1 MFDSKQDLLNG
12 NPYRCIIA
20 FAIPL
25 FIGNIFQQLY
35 NVVDAAV
42 VGRFVGLKAL
52 AAVGAGASGNGLI
65 ISIVLGIS
73 SGASVVISQVYG
85 TGVKEKLRS
94 SYITTCKILLYA
106 GIVLMV
112 IGYLCC
118 VPLLRLMGT
127 PADVFDDAVVYVRF
141 MVAGIMATCLYNGMS
156 SFLRSVGDSMTPLVA
171 LIISSLVNVGLD
183 VVFVLCFRMGV
194 AGVAA
199 ATVTSGLVSGL
210 YCMFIIHKKMPEMNF
225 GIRDFRMDPEIAE
238 EMIRVGLPA
247 TFSTVVVTIS
257 TMFIQTAVNGF
268 GSTVV
273 GAYTIGE
280 RVENIGFC
288 LAYSIGLS
296 TGVFCGQNIGA
307 DNMDRTVKGFRSGI
321 VIAVVYSIT
330 VGAAMFFLARPLTG
344 VFSTVPEVTQ
354 IAVPLI
360 RINAVFAPVLC
371 IVFVMQNF
379 LRSVSDVRP
388 TVVMSFAEIMSRG
401 ILPFILPL
409 WLGYFGI
416 WWATPVGW
424 ILSLIIGWIRYRS
437 GKWKKKSYIFR
448 KSNGG
453 AK

>member
-1 MFDSKQDLLNG
+1 MFNSKQDLLNG

-20 FAIPL
+20 FAVPL

-35 NVVDAAV
+35 NMVDAAV

-65 ISIVLGIS
+65 IAIVLGICN
-73 SGASVVISQVYG
+73 GASVVISQVYG
-85 TGVKEKLRS
+85 TGIKEKLRK

-106 GIVLMV
+106 GIVLMIV
-112 IGYLCC
+112 GFLSCI
-118 VPLLRLMGT
+118 PLLRLMGT

-156 SFLRSVGDSMTPLVA
+156 SFLRSVGDSMTPLIA

-183 VVFVLCFRMGV
+183 VAFVLWFKMGV
-194 AGVAA
+194 EGVAA
-199 ATVTSGLVSGL
+199 ATVISQLVSGL
-210 YCMFIIHKKMPEMNF
+210 YCMVYIHKKMPEMNF
-225 GIRDFRMDPEIAE
+225 SIREFRMDPEIAE
-238 EMIRVGLPA
+238 EMMRIGLPA
-247 TFSTVVVTIS
+247 TFSTVVVTVS
-257 TMFIQTAVNGF
+257 TMFIQAAVNGF

-273 GAYTIGE
+273 GAYTIGG

-307 DNMDRTVKGFRSGI
+307 DNMDRTMKGFRSGI
-321 VIAVVYSIT
+321 VIAVVYSII
-330 VGAAMFFLARPLTG
+330 VGTAMFFLAGPLTG
-344 VFSTVPEVTQ
+344 VFSTDPEVMQ

-360 RINAVFAPVLC
+360 RITAAFAPVLC

-388 TVVMSFAEIMSRG
+388 TVVMSFAEILSRG
-401 ILPFILPL
+401 ILPLILPL
-409 WLGYFGI
+409 WLGYYGI
-416 WWATPVGW
+416 WWATPTGW
-424 ILSLIIGWIRYRS
+424 ILSLIIGWVRYRS
-437 GKWKKKSYIFR
+437 GKWKEKCYLFR
-448 KSNGG
+448 TDDGG
-453 AK
+453 GN